1 MRRLPPLNALRVFE
15 IAARTGSYAEA
26 AAELGLTHGAV
37 SRQIGILEDWLGQRL
52 FVRSG
57 RRMTATPV
65 ARVFAA
71 EVSLSFDRLTAAA
84 EACGKPGARRI
95 LRVSAPASFATR
107 WLIPRLERFHTQY
120 PNVEVSVTTVST
132 LHDELRGG
140 FDIAIRRGSAKDKS
154 WPQYRATHILDDVDT
169 LVMSTDLFARS
180 PIHKPTDIAGHV
192 LLATETRPGDWTDWL
207 EAAGLSHMT
216 GQRRQLFD
224 HFYVTLQ
231 AIVDGLG
238 VGIGPFPVLDADIVA
253 GRIVAPLPNIKVS
266 RTGYVA
272 LVPFDA
278 DKTAP
283 LRGFVD
289 WLVGEGRTGK
299 ATTPQIINSESTNFR
314 C

>member
-37 SRQIGILEDWLGQRL
+37 SRQIAILEGWLGQRL

-57 RRMTATPV
+57 RRMAATPV

-71 EVSLSFDRLTAAA
+71 EVSLSFDRVTAAA

-107 WLIPRLERFHTQY
+107 WLIPRLERFHIQY
-120 PNVEVSVTTVST
+120 PHVEVSVTTVST

-140 FDIAIRRGSAKDKS
+140 FDIAIRRGSAKDKA

-169 LVMSTDLFARS
+169 LVMSKDLFARS
-180 PIHKPTDIAGHV
+180 PIHKPADIAGHI
-192 LLATETRPGDWTDWL
+192 LLATETRPGDWIDWL

-224 HFYVTLQ
+224 HFHVTLH

-238 VGIGPFPVLDADIVA
+238 VGIGPFPLLDADIVA

-283 LRGFVD
+283 FGGFVD
-289 WLVGEGRTGK
+289 WLVVEGRLNASVT
-299 ATTPQIINSESTNFR
+299 
-314 C
+314 

>member
-37 SRQIGILEDWLGQRL
+37 SRQIGILEEWLGQRL

-57 RRMTATPV
+57 RRMAATPV

-71 EVSLSFDRLTAAA
+71 EVSLSFDRVTAAA

-107 WLIPRLERFHTQY
+107 WLIPRLERFHIQY
-120 PNVEVSVTTVST
+120 PHVEVSVTTVST

-140 FDIAIRRGSAKDKS
+140 FDIAIRRGSAKDNA
-154 WPQYRATHILDDVDT
+154 WPQYRAKHILDDVDT
-169 LVMSTDLFARS
+169 LVMSTDLFARR
-180 PIHKPTDIAGHV
+180 PIHKPADIAGHV
-192 LLATETRPGDWTDWL
+192 LLATETRPGDWSDWM

-238 VGIGPFPVLDADIVA
+238 VGIGSFPLLDADIVA
-253 GRIVAPLPNIKVS
+253 GRIIAPLPNIKVS

-283 LRGFVD
+283 FGGFVD

-299 ATTPQIINSESTNFR
+299 ATTLQIINS
-314 C
+314 